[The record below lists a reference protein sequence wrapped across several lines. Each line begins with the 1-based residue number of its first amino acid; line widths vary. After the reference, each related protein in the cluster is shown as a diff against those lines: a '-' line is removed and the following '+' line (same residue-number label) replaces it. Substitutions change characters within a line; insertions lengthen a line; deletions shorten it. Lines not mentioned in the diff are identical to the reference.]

1 MATLKELRKLA
12 KEMEIPYEKRT
23 NKEDL
28 ENMIAEKMAELG
40 IEMEEV
46 PKKEPVEAP
55 VKMVPVEAK
64 KEPDK
69 MPVEAKAK
77 ITFENAV
84 RINPLKLNDEFM
96 TQAGYYYHFAKA
108 EGVAN
113 SEVMKSK
120 LLLETV
126 EADLF
131 KEIRANFVTEGV
143 KPTEKM
149 VAAEVVKNKRYLGA
163 KKNLIDATLTHSIA
177 KAGRDAFV
185 QRKDMLIQLGLSK
198 RQEKDQN
205 IKIMHEKAKEA
216 IAA

>member
-23 NKEDL
+23 SKEDL
-28 ENMIAEKMAELG
+28 EGMIAEKMAELG
-40 IEMEEV
+40 VDLEEM

-55 VKMVPVEAK
+55 IKMAPVKATVEVPVEAK
-64 KEPDK
+64 E
-69 MPVEAKAK
+69 K